1 MDNEIENQDEEDK
14 VKNLTLIETTK
25 SILIGELKSIIYN
38 HNGSAYIKF
47 LNLAIGIEYLGAC
60 LDHYPFDKDGESE
73 KRFNEALKKLFNKK
87 YEKYAKKGSDVYFF
101 EDFRCPFVHQ
111 LRPGKKIVLTHRK
124 ESNDEG
130 TRHLTPLE
138 TGELVFVLEDFFDDF
153 EDAANRLIRQFKD
166 GTITNKKG
174 DQGFIKL
181 VSIKDN
187 K

>member
-1 MDNEIENQDEEDK
+1 
-14 VKNLTLIETTK
+14 
-25 SILIGELKSIIYN
+25 
-38 HNGSAYIKF
+38 
-47 LNLAIGIEYLGAC
+47 
-60 LDHYPFDKDGESE
+60 
-73 KRFNEALKKLFNKK
+73 
-87 YEKYAKKGSDVYFF
+87 
-101 EDFRCPFVHQ
+101 